1 MDEVLTPKRE
11 ALEALIEDG
20 PGMSADDFAV
30 AALPLLMEADN
41 EIDRLRAEVRRLT
54 AERDRAIADREPYI
68 EAVRRVGADAVRL
81 AEALRPFIE
90 TRTGWPEILQAGR
103 EALRQHEEQ
112 R

>member
-1 MDEVLTPKRE
+1 MLSQSLR
-11 ALEALIEDG
+11 
-20 PGMSADDFAV
+20 DFAD
-30 AALPLLMEADN
+30 ARDKDRGFPTMMTRIMRDGAD

-81 AEALRPFIE
+81 AEALFCIDKDHP
-90 TRTGWPEILQAGR
+90 
-103 EALRQHEEQ
+103 ALRQHEEQ